1 MLQIKMNLKYP
12 FIKYVAF
19 RCDLDPA
26 DMEKRKR
33 KSPPEKNEPAGY
45 FEFASKKN
53 FFKICYKKMFFL
65 YFELTR
71 NINMAAPFKF
81 TKVLGKNMKI

>member
-12 FIKYVAF
+12 FNKYVAF

-33 KSPPEKNEPAGY
+33 KSLPEKKVNQQDILNLLQKRISSK
-45 FEFASKKN
+45 FAIKKC
-53 FFKICYKKMFFL
+53 FF
-65 YFELTR
+65 
-71 NINMAAPFKF
+71 F
-81 TKVLGKNMKI
+81 TSS